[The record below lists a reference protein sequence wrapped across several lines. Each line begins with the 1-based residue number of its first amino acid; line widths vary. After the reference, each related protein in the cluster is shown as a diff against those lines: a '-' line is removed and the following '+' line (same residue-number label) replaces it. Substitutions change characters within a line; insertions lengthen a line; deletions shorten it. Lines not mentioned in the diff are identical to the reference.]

1 MTPLKL
7 DLSQVNRLLL
17 HKQHLSRL
25 THDVRVASIVEDVG
39 GLHGTNASGAYL
51 SLWSRRQG
59 FAREEL
65 QAALYE
71 ERSLAKV
78 LCMRNTL
85 FVLPKAMLPV
95 VYQATKRRRDTLLD
109 RYLSH
114 HAMSRVEY
122 ERRCES
128 VRQLLA
134 SEAKTAAE
142 IKEQLADPDMDL
154 VVDIMPNDWRLV
166 RGRPRGTWRSNL
178 HEYAVFE
185 AWFPEIDL
193 QSLTPE
199 EAQAELL
206 VYYVSHLGPATEQ
219 DFAWWAGM
227 AKAETRQ
234 ALAAVEEGLVEA
246 EIAGLGDA
254 YLLAAQDVDAL
265 QSNDEE
271 EPSLFLLPSL
281 DPYIM
286 GYKDRKRFLD
296 PDGSNKVFDRAG
308 NALPTIWQDG
318 RVIGVWVEDG
328 KRRVLQVFPFHQ
340 PDSQL
345 RVRLEEVAFRLS
357 RFLEHDP
364 PALEIE
370 SYPEDAYPRNPF
382 SLGRR
387 T

>member
-1 MTPLKL
+1 MTSLRL
-7 DLSQVNRLLL
+7 ELSQVNRLLL
-17 HKQHLSRL
+17 HKQHLSEP
-25 THDVRVASIVEDVG
+25 TQGASVASIVEDVG
-39 GLHGTNASGAYL
+39 GLHGTNAPGAYL
-51 SLWSRRQG
+51 SLWSRRRG

-71 ERSLAKV
+71 ERSLARV

-85 FVLPKAMLPV
+85 FVLPKALLPV
-95 VYQATKRRRDTLLD
+95 VYQATRRRRDTLID

-114 HAMSRVEY
+114 HGMRRPEY
-122 ERRCES
+122 ERRCEV
-128 VRQLLA
+128 VRQLVG

-142 IKEQLADPDMDL
+142 IKQELAEPNMDL
-154 VVDIMPNDWRLV
+154 VVDLMPNDWRLV

-178 HEYAVFE
+178 HEYAAFE

-193 QSLTPE
+193 QSLTPG
-199 EAQAELL
+199 EAQAQLL
-206 VYYVSHLGPATEQ
+206 KYYVSHFGPATEQ

-227 AKAETRQ
+227 AKAEVRQ
-234 ALAAVEEGLVEA
+234 ALAAIEDGMVLA
-246 EIAGLGDA
+246 EIVGLGEG
-254 YLLAAQDVDAL
+254 YLLTARDVDAL

-271 EPSLFLLPSL
+271 KASLFFLPSL

-296 PDGSNKVFDRAG
+296 SEESNKVFDRAG

-328 KRRVLQVFPFHQ
+328 KRRALQVFPFHR
-340 PDSQL
+340 PDSDLQ
-345 RVRLEEVAFRLS
+345 VRLEEMAFRLS
-357 RFLEHDP
+357 LFLEYDP
-364 PALEIE
+364 PAVEIE
-370 SYPEDAYPRNPF
+370 PYPEDAYPRNPF

-387 T
+387 G